1 MLSPLIAILFCY
13 LLGSK
18 INVLTGLILVHIGVL
33 FVLSFIAVQDTGFPE
48 DEGGCNGM
56 SSILR

>member
-1 MLSPLIAILFCY
+1 MLFPLIAILVCY
-13 LLGSK
+13 PLGSK
-18 INVLTGLILVHIGVL
+18 INVITELILVHIGIL

-48 DEGGCNGM
+48 DKRGCNGM